1 MFSKPKH
8 RKLLSLIH
16 YQRYLGLNDIKYS
29 EQFHDY
35 SINSDWCSYTS
46 LLLILSIACSSLYG
60 TLRGVCISNDEMI
73 SSPVQLYYNLYI
85 LTAPILQIIFTILL
99 RIRQQS
105 QLQLLQ
111 RMSLWSQCLLLDTQ
125 RFSNPRWLLRLWL
138 GTCSLY
144 SIHMTIF
151 TALFWHTCPQMELI
165 IYYICSMLDIVRTF
179 FIIICYTSLTSVM
192 CSLLQAHAEQLN
204 RDESVGLSPEQLASH
219 LSIRDELLLLC
230 HEELV
235 EVFGIAML
243 LSLLHLCQNCVYIG
257 YMATL
262 ESRFSYVEVLVIIYC
277 MTLNI
282 FYIYLPLTINHVAN
296 QVSLYIY
303 I

>member
-1 MFSKPKH
+1 MFSQPKH
-8 RKLLSLIH
+8 RKVLLFIH
-16 YQRYLGLNDIKYS
+16 YQRYLGLNDIEYS
-29 EQFHDY
+29 KQFHGY
-35 SINSDWCSYTS
+35 SINSDWSSYTS
-46 LLLILSIACSSLYG
+46 LLLILAIVCSALYG
-60 TLRGVCISNDEMI
+60 TLSGVCVSNDEMI
-73 SSPVQLYYNLYI
+73 SSPVQLYYHLYMI
-85 LTAPILQIIFTILL
+85 TAPILQILFSILL

-111 RMSLWSQCLLLDTQ
+111 RMSLWSQRLLLDTQ
-125 RFSNPRWLLRLWL
+125 RFPCSRWLFRLWL
-138 GTCSLY
+138 GTSSVY
-144 SIHMTIF
+144 FIHMTIF
-151 TALFWHTCPQMELI
+151 TALFWHTCQRIELI

-192 CSLLQAHAEQLN
+192 CSLLHAHAEQLI
-204 RDESVGLSPEQLASH
+204 RDKSVELSPEQLANH

-243 LSLLHLCQNCVYIG
+243 LSLLHLCQNCVYVG

-262 ESRFSYVEVLVIIYC
+262 ESRFSYMEVLVIIYC
-277 MTLNI
+277 MALNI

-296 QVSLYIY
+296 QVSLYI
-303 I
+303 